1 MEESTQLGTTLMAFR
16 EGADFFAGDF
26 PRAAGGA
33 EAFQLTGFKPG
44 ADLLYIH
51 AETFRR
57 HFLGYAFE
65 MPDQHRSF
73 ARA

>member
-1 MEESTQLGTTLMAFR
+1 MSENFSV
-16 EGADFFAGDF
+16 GDF
-26 PRAAGGA
+26 PWAAGGA
-33 EAFQLTGFKPG
+33 VAFQLARFQPR
-44 ADLLYIH
+44 ADLLGVH